1 MLDVK
6 GSINNLT
13 DTIEKH
19 FQSIKSQQ
27 PFERIWA
34 VQFELAYTDFR
45 VIQMALQMSGD
56 NYHDLLVQFTT
67 NYHTVFNYELAYA
80 SGGLAGFNQQFGKQ
94 IDQYQTAKDQLKL
107 TIKKISS
114 I

>member
-13 DTIEKH
+13 DTVEKH

-45 VIQMALQMSGD
+45 VIQMALQMAGD
-56 NYHDLLVQFTT
+56 NHHALLVQFTSD
-67 NYHTVFNYELAYA
+67 YHAVYNYEVAYA
-80 SGGLAGFNQQFGKQ
+80 SGGLAGFNQQFGNQ
-94 IDQYQTAKDQLKL
+94 IEQYQAAKDQLIA